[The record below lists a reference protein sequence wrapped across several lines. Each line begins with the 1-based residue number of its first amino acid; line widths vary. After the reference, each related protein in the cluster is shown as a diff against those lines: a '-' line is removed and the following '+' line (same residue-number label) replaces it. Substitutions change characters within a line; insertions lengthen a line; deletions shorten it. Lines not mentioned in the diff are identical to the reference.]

1 MMNYYL
7 IDLENVRKNGFLG
20 IESLSEKDRV
30 IIFYSD
36 HADSIPIDLHFQINA
51 SPAKFE
57 FRKVM
62 VGSKN
67 ALDFQL
73 CSHLGY
79 LISYALRWKK
89 TSSFYIVSND
99 AGYNVLINYW
109 KDFDVSVYRVA
120 NFAKNVICQDDGI
133 AEDDESADLA
143 TAVMDIV
150 QDKSVASEIL
160 SFAGV
165 TNDSHILNT
174 FLTRMY
180 NNETTKAGEIYRAVK
195 KTIGKPSWAAEVIKL
210 L

>member
-7 IDLENVRKNGFLG
+7 IDLENVRRNGFAG
-20 IESLSEKDRV
+20 IESLSEKDHV

-36 HADSIPIDLHFQINA
+36 FADSIPIDLHFQINA

-57 FRKVM
+57 FRKVL

-89 TSSFYIVSND
+89 NAAFYIVSND
-99 AGYNVLINYW
+99 TGYNVLINYW
-109 KDFDVSVYRVA
+109 KEFDVSVYRVA
-120 NFAKNVICQDDGI
+120 NFAKDVINQSDDY
-133 AEDDESADLA
+133 AEKDDFACFAKTVL
-143 TAVMDIV
+143 DIV
-150 QDKSVASEIL
+150 QDKTVASEIL
-160 SFAGV
+160 LFAGSAK
-165 TNDSHILNT
+165 DSNALNV

-180 NNETTKAGEIYRAVK
+180 NSDMSKAGEIYRAVK
-195 KTIGKPSWAAEVIKL
+195 KTIGNSSMASEVIKCL
-210 L
+210 